1 MLVRDCM
8 TRHPILISPETPA
21 SEAQK
26 IMAENNIRHLPVT
39 GSGKRLEG
47 LITRQSF
54 ALAPDVLASLD
65 VWDITRYLS
74 GLDVKNI
81 MLGGDKLY
89 TIEPEK
95 TVERA
100 ARIMNQHKIGCLP
113 VTEDGDVVVG
123 IITESDLLDALQEM
137 LGMPEAGV
145 RVTVRMPDQPG
156 EFAKLSDA
164 LGDHRMGVIG
174 IGTYPSRRRE
184 GFWDVVL
191 KIRRVTT
198 SEVESALSKIPDQEI
213 IDLRDVV

>member
-1 MLVRDCM
+1 MLVNDCM
-8 TRHPILISPETPA
+8 TRHPILISPEIPA
-21 SEAQK
+21 SEAQQ
-26 IMAENNIRHLPVT
+26 IMTENNIRHLPVT
-39 GSGKRLEG
+39 GSGKRLKG

-74 GLDVKNI
+74 GLNVKNL
-81 MLGGDKLY
+81 MLALDKIY
-89 TIEPEK
+89 TITPQK

-100 ARIMNQHKIGCLP
+100 ARLMNENKIGCLP
-113 VTEDGDVVVG
+113 VIEDDVVVG

-137 LGMPEAGV
+137 LGMPETGV
-145 RVTVRMPDQPG
+145 RVTVRMPDRPG

-164 LGDHRMGVIG
+164 LAENNMGVFG
-174 IGTYPSRRRE
+174 LGTYPSRRSE

-191 KIRRVTT
+191 KIRRI
-198 SEVESALSKIPDQEI
+198 SPADVELVINNIPDQEI

>member
-1 MLVRDCM
+1 MLVNDCM
-8 TRHPILISPETPA
+8 TRHPILISPEIPA

-26 IMAENNIRHLPVT
+26 IMFESNIRHLPVT
-39 GSGKRLEG
+39 GAGKRLEG

-74 GLDVKNI
+74 GLKVKNI
-81 MLGGDKLY
+81 MLAVDKVF
-89 TIEPEK
+89 TITPEK

-100 ARIMNQHKIGCLP
+100 AAIMNENKIGCLP
-113 VTEDGDVVVG
+113 VIEEKVVAG
-123 IITESDLLDALQEM
+123 IITESDLLEALQEM

-145 RVTVRMPDQPG
+145 RVTVRMPDRPG
-156 EFAKLSDA
+156 EFAKLSGA
-164 LGDHRMGVIG
+164 LAQNDMGVTG
-174 IGTYPSRRRE
+174 IGTYRSRRQE

-191 KIRRVTT
+191 KIRRV
-198 SEVESALSKIPDQEI
+198 SRPDVEAVLGGIPDQEI

>member
-1 MLVRDCM
+1 MLVNDCM
-8 TRHPILISPETPA
+8 TRHPILISPEIPA

-26 IMAENNIRHLPVT
+26 IMSENNIRHLPVT

-74 GLDVKNI
+74 GLNVKSI
-81 MLGGDKLY
+81 MLGRDKVH
-89 TIEPEK
+89 TIEPDK

-100 ARIMNQHKIGCLP
+100 ARIMNEHKIGCLP
-113 VTEDGDVVVG
+113 VIEDGAVVG

-137 LGMPEAGV
+137 LGMPETGV
-145 RVTVRMPDQPG
+145 RVTVRMPERAG

-164 LGDHRMGVIG
+164 LREHRMGVIG

-191 KIRRVTT
+191 KIRNVTGP
-198 SEVESALSKIPDQEI
+198 EVDAVLGNIPDQEI

>member
-1 MLVRDCM
+1 MLVKDCM

-39 GSGKRLEG
+39 GDGKRLKG

-74 GLDVKNI
+74 GLNVKNI
-81 MLGGDKLY
+81 MLDASKVY
-89 TIEPEK
+89 TISSEK

-100 ARIMNQHKIGCLP
+100 ARIMNEHKIGCLP
-113 VTEDGDVVVG
+113 VVEDGDVVMG
-123 IITESDLLDALQEM
+123 IITESDLLDALQMM
-137 LGMPEAGV
+137 LGMPETGV
-145 RVTVRMPDQPG
+145 RVTVRLPDRPG
-156 EFAKLSDA
+156 EFAKLSSA
-164 LGDHRMGVIG
+164 LREHDMGVIG
-174 IGTYPSRRRE
+174 IGTYPSRGHE
-184 GFWDVVL
+184 GYWDVVM
-191 KIRRVTT
+191 KIRKV
-198 SEVESALSKIPDQEI
+198 SQDEVASVLGDIPDQTI

>member
-1 MLVRDCM
+1 MLVNDCM
-8 TRHPILISPETPA
+8 TRHPILISPEIPA

-26 IMAENNIRHLPVT
+26 IMSENNIRHLPVT

-74 GLDVKNI
+74 GLNVKSI
-81 MLGGDKLY
+81 MLGRDKVH
-89 TIEPEK
+89 TIEPDK

-100 ARIMNQHKIGCLP
+100 ARIMNEHKIGCLP
-113 VTEDGDVVVG
+113 VIEDGAVVG

-137 LGMPEAGV
+137 LGMPETGV
-145 RVTVRMPDQPG
+145 RVTVRMPERAG

-164 LGDHRMGVIG
+164 LREHRMGVIG

-191 KIRRVTT
+191 KIRNVTGP
-198 SEVESALSKIPDQEI
+198 EVDTVLGNIPDQEI

>member
-1 MLVRDCM
+1 MLVKDCM

-26 IMAENNIRHLPVT
+26 IMAENKIRHLPVT
-39 GSGKRLEG
+39 GDGKRLEG
-47 LITRQSF
+47 LITRQNF

-74 GLDVKNI
+74 GLNVKNI
-81 MLGGDKLY
+81 MVDADKVY
-89 TIEPEK
+89 TIAPDK

-100 ARIMNQHKIGCLP
+100 ARIMNERKISCLP
-113 VTEDGDVVVG
+113 VVEDGNIVTG
-123 IITESDLLDALQEM
+123 IITDTDLLDALQEM

-145 RVTVRMPDQPG
+145 RVTVRMLDRPG

-164 LGDHRMGVIG
+164 LADHRMGVIG
-174 IGTYPSRRRE
+174 IGTYPSRRHE
-184 GFWDVVL
+184 GYWDVVL
-191 KIRRVTT
+191 KIRRV
-198 SEVESALSKIPDQEI
+198 SCPDVEAALSAIPDQEI

>member
-1 MLVRDCM
+1 M
-8 TRHPILISPETPA
+8 T
-21 SEAQK
+21 
-26 IMAENNIRHLPVT
+26 ENNIRHLPVT

-54 ALAPDVLASLD
+54 TMAPDVLASLD

-74 GLDVKNI
+74 GLNVKNI
-81 MLGGDKLY
+81 MISADKIY
-89 TIEPEK
+89 TITQQK

-100 ARIMNQHKIGCLP
+100 ARLMNEHKIGCLP
-113 VTEDGDVVVG
+113 VVEDGAVVVG

-137 LGMPEAGV
+137 LGMPEVGV
-145 RVTVRMPDQPG
+145 RVTMRMPDRPG

-174 IGTYPSRRRE
+174 IGTYRSRRRE
-184 GFWDVVL
+184 GYWDVVL
-191 KIRRVTT
+191 KISRV
-198 SEVESALSKIPDQEI
+198 SCPEVEAVLSNIPDQEI

>member
-1 MLVRDCM
+1 MLVNDCM
-8 TRHPILISPETPA
+8 TRHPILISPEIPA

-26 IMAENNIRHLPVT
+26 IMTENNIRHLPVT
-39 GSGKRLEG
+39 GDGKRLEG

-54 ALAPDVLASLD
+54 AMAPDVLASLD

-74 GLDVKNI
+74 GLNVKNI
-81 MLGGDKLY
+81 MTIADKIY
-89 TIEPEK
+89 TITPNK

-100 ARIMNQHKIGCLP
+100 ARIMNEHKIGCLP
-113 VTEDGDVVVG
+113 VLEDGEVVVG

-137 LGMPEAGV
+137 LGMPEKGV
-145 RVTVRMPDQPG
+145 RVTMRMPDRPG

-164 LGDHRMGVIG
+164 LSEHRMGVIG

-184 GFWDVVL
+184 GYWDVVL
-191 KIRRVTT
+191 KIRKV
-198 SEVESALSKIPDQEI
+198 SCPEVDAALSNIPDQEI

>member
-1 MLVRDCM
+1 MLVNDCM

-21 SEAQK
+21 YAAQK

-39 GSGKRLEG
+39 GGGKRLKG

-74 GLDVKNI
+74 GLNVKNI
-81 MLGGDKLY
+81 MLPAKKVY
-89 TIEPEK
+89 SIHPQK

-100 ARIMNQHKIGCLP
+100 ARLMNEHKIGCLP
-113 VTEDGDVVVG
+113 VIEDGDVVMG

-145 RVTVRMPDQPG
+145 RVTIRMPDRPG

-164 LGDHRMGVIG
+164 LGKHRMGVIG

-191 KIRRVTT
+191 KIRGVSCPDVDTILRD
-198 SEVESALSKIPDQEI
+198 IPDQEI

>member
-1 MLVRDCM
+1 M
-8 TRHPILISPETPA
+8 TRHPILISPEIPA

-26 IMAENNIRHLPVT
+26 IMSENNIRHLPVT

-74 GLDVKNI
+74 GLNVKSI
-81 MLGGDKLY
+81 MLGRDKVH
-89 TIEPEK
+89 TIEPDK

-100 ARIMNQHKIGCLP
+100 ARIMNEHKIGCLP
-113 VTEDGDVVVG
+113 VIEDGAVVG

-137 LGMPEAGV
+137 LGMPETGV
-145 RVTVRMPDQPG
+145 RVTVRMPERAG

-164 LGDHRMGVIG
+164 LREHRMGVIG

-191 KIRRVTT
+191 KIRNVTGP
-198 SEVESALSKIPDQEI
+198 EVDAVLGNIPDQEI

>member
-1 MLVRDCM
+1 MLVNDCM
-8 TRHPILISPETPA
+8 TRHPILISPEIPA

-39 GSGKRLEG
+39 GSGKRLKG
-47 LITRQSF
+47 LITRRNF

-74 GLDVKNI
+74 GLNVKNI
-81 MLGGDKLY
+81 MLNADKVY
-89 TIEPEK
+89 TITPQK

-100 ARIMNQHKIGCLP
+100 ARVMNEHKIGCLP
-113 VTEDGDVVVG
+113 VVEDGSVVVG

-137 LGMPEAGV
+137 LGMPENGV
-145 RVTVRMPDQPG
+145 RVTVRMPDRPG

-164 LGDHRMGVIG
+164 LGEHMMGVIG

-191 KIRRVTT
+191 KIRKV
-198 SEVESALSKIPDQEI
+198 SCPEVDAALSNIPDQEI

>member
-1 MLVRDCM
+1 MLVNDCM

-26 IMAENNIRHLPVT
+26 IMTENNVRHLPVT

-74 GLDVKNI
+74 GLNVKNI
-81 MLGGDKLY
+81 MLGADKIY
-89 TIEPEK
+89 TITPQK

-100 ARIMNQHKIGCLP
+100 ARTMNEHKIGCLP
-113 VTEDGDVVVG
+113 VVEDGDVVIG
-123 IITESDLLDALQEM
+123 IITETDLLDALQEM
-137 LGMPEAGV
+137 LGMPEKGV
-145 RVTVRMPDQPG
+145 RVTVRMPDRPG

-164 LGDHRMGVIG
+164 LGERMMGVIG

-184 GFWDVVL
+184 GYWDVVL
-191 KIRRVTT
+191 KIRRVTCP
-198 SEVESALSKIPDQEI
+198 EVDAALNNIPDQEI

>member
-1 MLVRDCM
+1 M
-8 TRHPILISPETPA
+8 TRHPILISPEIPA

-26 IMAENNIRHLPVT
+26 IMSENNIRHLPVT

-74 GLDVKNI
+74 GLNVKSI
-81 MLGGDKLY
+81 MLGRDKVH
-89 TIEPEK
+89 TIEPDK

-100 ARIMNQHKIGCLP
+100 ARIMNEHKIGCLP
-113 VTEDGDVVVG
+113 VIEDGAVVG

-137 LGMPEAGV
+137 LGMPETGV
-145 RVTVRMPDQPG
+145 RVTVRMPERAG

-164 LGDHRMGVIG
+164 LREHRMGVIG

-191 KIRRVTT
+191 KIRNVTGP
-198 SEVESALSKIPDQEI
+198 EVDTVLGNIPDQEI

>member
-1 MLVRDCM
+1 MLVNDCM
-8 TRHPILISPETPA
+8 TRHPILISPEIPA

-26 IMAENNIRHLPVT
+26 IMSENNIRHLPVT
-39 GSGKRLEG
+39 GDGKRLEG

-74 GLDVKNI
+74 GLNVKNI
-81 MLGGDKLY
+81 MLGADKIY
-89 TIEPEK
+89 TITPQK

-100 ARIMNQHKIGCLP
+100 ARVMNEHKIGCLP
-113 VTEDGDVVVG
+113 VIEDGDVVVG

-145 RVTVRMPDQPG
+145 RVTVRMPDRPG

-164 LGDHRMGVIG
+164 LGEHHMGVIG
-174 IGTYPSRRRE
+174 IGTYRSRRRE

-191 KIRRVTT
+191 KIRRA
-198 SEVESALSKIPDQEI
+198 SCPDVETVLSNIPDQEI